1 MQQRS
6 TPHWQQALAEGFN
19 DLQQLCQYLALDPA
33 TLKILCPSHPSGCS
47 GCTSP
52 EHLSFPLRVP
62 RSYAANMEKG
72 NPHDPLLRQVLPVSA
87 ELVDYPGFS
96 DDPVGDLA
104 AHTASG
110 IIHKYHGRALIIAT
124 GSCAINCRYCFRR
137 NFPYADVQL
146 TKSRFD
152 AALAYIRQHTE
163 LTEIILSG
171 GDPLLLSDDRLDDL
185 VSAIGNITHIKRL
198 RIHSRIP
205 IVLPERI
212 TPELLMILNN
222 TRLQIVLV
230 VHANHANELSAA
242 VAIACRQLSAINV
255 TLLNQS
261 VLLKGI
267 NDSATILGAL
277 SEKLFTL
284 GILPYYLHLLDR
296 AKGTGHF
303 EVSVATALNLYQQ
316 LQVLLPGYL
325 VPKLVS
331 EQAGAA
337 YKIPL
342 STSDISF
349 D

>member
-1 MQQRS
+1 MEQPL
-6 TPHWQQALAEGFN
+6 TPHWQQALTEGFN
-19 DLQQLCQYLALDPA
+19 NLQQLCHYLALNPT
-33 TLKILCPSHPSGCS
+33 TLNL
-47 GCTSP
+47 TTL
-52 EHLSFPLRVP
+52 EQTTFPLRVP
-62 RSYAANMEKG
+62 RGYAANMEKS
-72 NPHDPLLRQVLPVSA
+72 NPHDPLLLQVLPVAA
-87 ELVDYPGFS
+87 ELVDYAGFS
-96 DDPVGDLA
+96 NDPVGDLA

-110 IIHKYHGRALIIAT
+110 IIHKYHGRALIITT

-146 TKSRFD
+146 TKSRWD
-152 AALAYIRQHTE
+152 STLTYIRQHTE

-171 GDPLLLSDDRLDDL
+171 GDPLLLSDDRLGDL
-185 VSAIGNITHIKRL
+185 ITAISAIKHVKRL

-212 TPELLMILNN
+212 TPELLACFKNN
-222 TRLQIVLV
+222 RLQFVLI
-230 VHANHANELSAA
+230 VHANHANELSDA
-242 VAIACRQLSAINV
+242 VATACKCLSQAGI

-267 NDSATILGAL
+267 NDSVTVLTTL
-277 SEKLFTL
+277 SEKLLML
-284 GILPYYLHLLDR
+284 GVLPYYLHLLDK

-303 EVSVATALNLYQQ
+303 EVSEKIALDLYQQ
-316 LQVLLPGYL
+316 LQTLLPGYL

-342 STSDISF
+342 LASTLSGNINLD
-349 D
+349 

>member
-6 TPHWQQALAEGFN
+6 TPHWQQTLAEGFN
-19 DLQQLCQYLALDPA
+19 DLQQLCQYLELNPA
-33 TLKILCPSHPSGCS
+33 TLNLLCLS
-47 GCTSP
+47 GCTTP
-52 EHLSFPLRVP
+52 EHTAFPLRVP

-72 NPHDPLLRQVLPVSA
+72 NPHDPLLRQILPISA

-96 DDPVGDLA
+96 NDPVGDLA
-104 AHTASG
+104 AHTANG
-110 IIHKYHGRALIIAT
+110 IIHKYHGRALIITT

-152 AALAYIRQHTE
+152 ATLAYIHQHTE

-171 GDPLLLSDDRLDDL
+171 GDPLLLNDARLGDL
-185 VSAIGNITHIKRL
+185 VRELNTVSHLKRL

-205 IVLPERI
+205 IVLPERV
-212 TPELLMILNN
+212 TPELLTTFKNS
-222 TRLQIVLV
+222 RLQIVLV
-230 VHANHANELSAA
+230 VHANHAHELSTA

-261 VLLKGI
+261 VLLKGV
-267 NDSATILGAL
+267 NDSVTILGAL

-284 GILPYYLHLLDR
+284 GILPYYLHLLDK

-303 EVSVATALNLYQQ
+303 EVSAATALDLYQQ

-342 STSDISF
+342 LASNISF